1 MALFGIKRIQYCK
14 ATQLAF
20 SGQNNPFLGI
30 ASEPTNTFTDVVCM
44 INSRATLTI
53 EQAVVNKQ
61 IVYTAKLQF
70 VTPAD
75 PMLDVDHYA
84 FIATTNEGER
94 ILLGANTRPQVAVV
108 TAQGVFGNA
117 GELTAYTTTAEF
129 KADYRPLRLPVTAAE
144 PISGPAYDI
153 CCGQIPQPT
162 APDTREF
169 DICCGQIKTAEP
181 ISGPAY
187 DVCCGEIVGEN
198 THRVVVW
205 LDYYGNVVDSA
216 EYEEGDPEPAAPT
229 APTLTSHGYTFRFK
243 KWQLLS
249 TIGVTTY
256 YKATYY
262 DKAAAMYMEPN
273 NVRLFGYSAKGER
286 FFTMQGTDND
296 YTLLKANADSI
307 SLIDDNDAEIV
318 ASEYTALDWTDVD
331 AMLSA
336 YNTTMQQLGCSWLYN
351 TNNDR
356 IGYYKNNYTP
366 TVTTTWHLNYYE
378 GDELVKITQSG
389 RIGDL
394 LTFPT
399 PTRSGYRLVGWKY
412 YNAGELI
419 TTPLPKQFS
428 PALNFYAVWEQI

>member
-108 TAQGVFGNA
+108 TAQGVFGTS

-153 CCGQIPQPT
+153 CCG
-162 APDTREF
+162 
-169 DICCGQIKTAEP
+169 
-181 ISGPAY
+181 
-187 DVCCGEIVGEN
+187 EIVGQ
-198 THRVVVW
+198 
-205 LDYYGNVVDSA
+205 
-216 EYEEGDPEPAAPT
+216 EP
-229 APTLTSHGYTFRFK
+229 
-243 KWQLLS
+243 
-249 TIGVTTY
+249 
-256 YKATYY
+256 
-262 DKAAAMYMEPN
+262 
-273 NVRLFGYSAKGER
+273 
-286 FFTMQGTDND
+286 
-296 YTLLKANADSI
+296 
-307 SLIDDNDAEIV
+307 
-318 ASEYTALDWTDVD
+318 
-331 AMLSA
+331 
-336 YNTTMQQLGCSWLYN
+336 
-351 TNNDR
+351 
-356 IGYYKNNYTP
+356 TP
-366 TVTTTWHLNYYE
+366 
-378 GDELVKITQSG
+378 
-389 RIGDL
+389 
-394 LTFPT
+394 PT
-399 PTRSGYRLVGWKY
+399 PTTLTVIWQDSDGTELERKTYTEGQPEPSATSTPANKAISELFGQTFSAWSLYSETATTKTYRATYLTGVFDWSSVQPTGEQASDLPGTGPRISTVIGRVGGSGNFSGW
-412 YNAGELI
+412 L
-419 TTPLPKQFS
+419 
-428 PALNFYAVWEQI
+428 FYAYDNSTIHKSPIYSNVVQEGRNVFYCCPENGDLILCFAFIYNSQTDIIESGLPSGTIESGVRGQWYALGSQGNYKVYGWRTADWLGVCPDYGVIIPMS